1 MIPLSM
7 WTTLETVRDTVLSG
21 KIGALSSIAA
31 ILAAIL
37 AAASLLKLSK
47 DYIQGQPLDLW
58 DIIRPIVLLTLVCL
72 FNELVL
78 GPVDSLVNVFTRD
91 ISEAV
96 SVSTKEYFTQW
107 G

>member
-21 KIGALSSIAA
+21 KIGALSSIAG

-47 DYIQGQPLDLW
+47 D
-58 DIIRPIVLLTLVCL
+58 
-72 FNELVL
+72 
-78 GPVDSLVNVFTRD
+78 
-91 ISEAV
+91 
-96 SVSTKEYFTQW
+96 
-107 G
+107 

>member
-1 MIPLSM
+1 M

-21 KIGALSSIAA
+21 KIGALSSVAA

-47 DYIQGQPLDLW
+47 DYIQGEPLDLW
-58 DIIRPIVLLTLVCL
+58 DISRPVILLTMGCL

-78 GPVDSLVNVFTRD
+78 GPLDSIVNVFTRD

-96 SVSTKEYFTQW
+96 SVSTKE
-107 G
+107 

>member
-21 KIGALSSIAA
+21 KIEALSSVAA

-47 DYIQGQPLDLW
+47 VYIQGEP
-58 DIIRPIVLLTLVCL
+58 
-72 FNELVL
+72 
-78 GPVDSLVNVFTRD
+78 
-91 ISEAV
+91 
-96 SVSTKEYFTQW
+96 
-107 G
+107 